1 MEWIVSPSKVLTWLL
16 AIVMEAAEVNP
27 VLTGTDNKSIR
38 KPSLRMLLA
47 KMTRL
52 VRNDNRTTHSE
63 EVEWWIILMVECVTN
78 LTHL

>member
-16 AIVMEAAEVNP
+16 AIVREAAEVNP

-38 KPSLRMLLA
+38 KPSLRKLQA

-52 VRNDNRTTHSE
+52 VRMDNRTAYSGPSLAYGHEGHDSS
-63 EVEWWIILMVECVTN
+63 WANC
-78 LTHL
+78 